1 MVRLSITVP
10 IFFLVI
16 SVIPV
21 FADTGSVTVVSGNTY
36 NVSYTSTRVQITDAQ
51 ADQSLGEIL
60 FTIQVLQNDAT
71 LQITLPRELI
81 DSKNSN
87 GTDSDFLVVVDGV
100 LTKAQETVTPTT
112 RTLQFLHLTT
122 DEKEIDVIG
131 TYLASS
137 TTVAPSTPSTH
148 PPTPPTQNQTTTPN
162 PPTTQKVPSQIS
174 TPLPTAPL
182 IPPVNV
188 TQGKTFIQQTVG
200 NIISK
205 IPYLTTFVNTLSV
218 IDYAVIGSIVL
229 VIVIVIASVTRN
241 KSNRLSH
248 KRQ

>member
-1 MVRLSITVP
+1 MVRLYLTVP
-10 IFFLVI
+10 ILLLVI
-16 SVIPV
+16 SIIPV
-21 FADTGSVTVVSGNTY
+21 FADNGSVSVVSGNTY
-36 NVSYTSTRVQITDAQ
+36 NVQYSSTGVQVTDAQ

-100 LTKAQETVTPTT
+100 LTKAQETTTSTT
-112 RTLQFLHLTT
+112 RTLQFMHLTT

-137 TTVAPSTPSTH
+137 TSAAPTT
-148 PPTPPTQNQTTTPN
+148 PTPPIVPAQNQTTAIPSPPVVKVPPPKSTP
-162 PPTTQKVPSQIS
+162 PPTTPAINPINATSE
-174 TPLPTAPL
+174 
-182 IPPVNV
+182 
-188 TQGKTFIQQTVG
+188 KTFIQKTFD

-205 IPYLTTFVNTLSV
+205 IPYLTTFVNKLSA
-218 IDYAVIGSIVL
+218 IDYAIIGSIALVIVL
-229 VIVIVIASVTRN
+229 VIASVAKN
-241 KSNRLSH
+241 KS
-248 KRQ
+248 KRIAQKI

>member
-1 MVRLSITVP
+1 MVRLYLTVP
-10 IFFLVI
+10 ILFLVI
-16 SVIPV
+16 SIIRV
-21 FADTGSVTVVSGNTY
+21 FADYGSVNVVSGKTY
-36 NVSYTSTRVQITDAQ
+36 NVQYTSTGVQITDAQ

-100 LTKAQETVTPTT
+100 LTKAQETTTSAT
-112 RTLQFLHLTT
+112 RTLQFTHLTT

-137 TTVAPSTPSTH
+137 TSVAPTTPSTPM
-148 PPTPPTQNQTTTPN
+148 PIVPAKNQTTALPSPPVVKVPPPSSTP
-162 PPTTQKVPSQIS
+162 PPTT
-174 TPLPTAPL
+174 
-182 IPPVNV
+182 PVINPINA
-188 TQGKTFIQQTVG
+188 TSEKTFIQKTFD

-205 IPYLTTFVNTLSV
+205 IPYLATFVKTLSV
-218 IDYAVIGSIVL
+218 IDYAIIGSITL
-229 VIVIVIASVTRN
+229 LIVIVIASVAKN
-241 KSNRLSH
+241 KS
-248 KRQ
+248 KRMAQKI

>member
-1 MVRLSITVP
+1 MVRLYLIVP
-10 IFFLVI
+10 ILLLVI

-21 FADTGSVTVVSGNTY
+21 FADNGSVTIVSGKTFNIA
-36 NVSYTSTRVQITDAQ
+36 YTSTGVQIIDAQ

-87 GTDSDFLVVVDGV
+87 GTDSDFLVVIDGV
-100 LTKAQETVTPTT
+100 LTKSQETTTSTT
-112 RTLQFLHLTT
+112 RTLQFTHLTT

-137 TTVAPSTPSTH
+137 TSVSSTTSTPTSIV
-148 PPTPPTQNQTTTPN
+148 PPQNQTTAIPSPPVTKIP
-162 PPTTQKVPSQIS
+162 PPTS
-174 TPLPTAPL
+174 TPLPT
-182 IPPVNV
+182 IPVISSTNM
-188 TQGKTFIQQTVG
+188 TQGKTFIQKTFD

-205 IPYLTTFVNTLSV
+205 IPYLATFVNTLSV
-218 IDYAVIGSIVL
+218 TDYAIIGSIAL
-229 VIVIVIASVTRN
+229 VIVIVIASVAKN
-241 KSNRLSH
+241 KSNRIAH
-248 KRQ
+248 KI